1 MIILGVDTTAVIGS
15 VAVCEIE
22 NKELK
27 SHVVFTVKNKLTHSE
42 TLLPM
47 IDATLKTYGVDI
59 DKVEI
64 LVINIVRRLASH
76 KEHSQERSRLVSE
89 HTHI

>member
-22 NKELK
+22 NKTLK
-27 SHVVFTVKNKLTHSE
+27 SHTVFTVKNKLTHSE

-47 IDATLKTYGVDI
+47 IDAALKTHGVDV
-59 DKVEI
+59 DLPCPLSSELI
-64 LVINIVRRLASH
+64 LYEAI
-76 KEHSQERSRLVSE
+76 
-89 HTHI
+89 